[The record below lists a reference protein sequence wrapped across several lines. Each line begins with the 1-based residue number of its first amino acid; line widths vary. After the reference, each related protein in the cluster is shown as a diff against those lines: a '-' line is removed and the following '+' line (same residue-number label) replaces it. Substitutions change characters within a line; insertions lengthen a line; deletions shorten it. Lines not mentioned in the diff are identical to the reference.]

1 MTCSRCR
8 SSPPSS
14 PTTQRCWMSACLAR
28 CCRARSTSHEESP
41 DAHTQV
47 AVGGHGAVAYG
58 VPGQLD
64 RDSTGRRDSLT
75 GGGRG
80 RCVGDPHWTRCR
92 RVRAAQSPRPSPT
105 RSSRSPTTVRLP
117 AVAHCSAASFRMARI
132 WNPGANDATAITLS
146 RAVTINGNRLDA
158 GKYSIWA
165 IPGEREWTVIF
176 SRAADVFHQPYPGEE
191 HDALRLTICPDAG
204 RLRGN
209 ARVLLSGCR
218 KKGCGAP
225 PTLGGDD
232 RTVRHHGTVGV
243 L

>member
-1 MTCSRCR
+1 MPTLRLLLAATVPLLMACQA
-8 SSPPSS
+8 SSTETAPAAATAS
-14 PTTQRCWMSACLAR
+14 
-28 CCRARSTSHEESP
+28 
-41 DAHTQV
+41 QV
-47 AVGGHGAVAYG
+47 ADGADASVIPLDQVQASQSGSVSQTIANTKLTITYDRPVA
-58 VPGQLD
+58 
-64 RDSTGRRDSLT
+64 
-75 GGGRG
+75 RG
-80 RCVGDPHWTRCR
+80 RALFGGIVPYGE
-92 RVRAAQSPRPSPT
+92 
-105 RSSRSPTTVRLP
+105 
-117 AVAHCSAASFRMARI
+117 I

-191 HDALRLTICPDAG
+191 HDALRLTIARRRATTWKRSRFTF
-204 RLRGN
+204 RL
-209 ARVLLSGCR
+209 S